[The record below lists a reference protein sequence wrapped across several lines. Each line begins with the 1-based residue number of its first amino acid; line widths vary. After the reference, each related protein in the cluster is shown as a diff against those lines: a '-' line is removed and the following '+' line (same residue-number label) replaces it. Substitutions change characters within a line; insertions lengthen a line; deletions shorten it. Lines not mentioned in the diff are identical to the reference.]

1 MAKPPRTP
9 KPPKPPRTP
18 SPFTRAFG
26 AFVKR
31 LRKARGMTQEVLA
44 ERAGLA
50 ADTIRRLEYGEFSPS
65 LDTLAKLTDGLGI
78 DLATLF
84 NAFALGEP
92 GTDRELL
99 AMAGQL
105 APAEI
110 RVAIRL
116 FAQLAELLS
125 AMSQPRAGSDDDDE

>member
-9 KPPKPPRTP
+9 KPPRTR
-18 SPFTRAFG
+18 SPFARAFG

-44 ERAGLA
+44 ERAGVA
-50 ADTIRRLEYGEFSPS
+50 PDTVRRLEYGEFSPS

-84 NAFALGEP
+84 SAFALGEP

-99 AMAGQL
+99 AMARRL

-110 RVAIRL
+110 RVAIRVL
-116 FAQLAELLS
+116 AVLAQLLT
-125 AMSQPRAGSDDDDE
+125 AMSQPLAGEADDDDE